1 MHIFERALN
10 AVKAEYVAGS
20 AEEVWCHLTGNKIAD
35 RNIPAIYRLY
45 DLKERRNAINEK

>member
-20 AEEVWCHLTGNKIAD
+20 AEEVWCHLTGNKLTAQSA
-35 RNIPAIYRLY
+35 PSIYRLY